1 MGELAYILNN
11 TTASLEGNDSTLQQ
25 NYTAEDVVLHY
36 QLIWQVVS
44 HNFIVAFLA
53 IKKKKTA
60 EM

>member
-11 TTASLEGNDSTLQQ
+11 RTASLEGNDSPLQQ

-36 QLIWQVVS
+36 PLIWQVVS
-44 HNFIVAFLA
+44 LDFIVAFLA
-53 IKKKKTA
+53 IKKTA